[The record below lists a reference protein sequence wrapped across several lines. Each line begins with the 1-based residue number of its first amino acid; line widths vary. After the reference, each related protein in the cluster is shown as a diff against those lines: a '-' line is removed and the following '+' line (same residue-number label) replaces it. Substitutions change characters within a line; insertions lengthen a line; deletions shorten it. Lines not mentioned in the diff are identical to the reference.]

1 MPKGCLKVYAVR
13 FVEPPPVGTAIE
25 LPDGQAYRVVRHQP
39 GFAPTVWRT
48 RCLETGI
55 EFEFA
60 TGLLALAG
68 CATTTA
74 DCTNLAQGVCKIS
87 GTRFLTDSAI
97 TLDATGQDGQPLHLG
112 FTSQPNQAG
121 VSAAFAQLGSVI
133 GLLGKLVAAQAV
145 PGQPAPPPVVV
156 PPFPKPPATP
166 ERHEP

>member
-1 MPKGCLKVYAVR
+1 VTQASWPGPARKP
-13 FVEPPPVGTAIE
+13 EPRRPERDTLLAE
-25 LPDGQAYRVVRHQP
+25 ALRQ
-39 GFAPTVWRT
+39 
-48 RCLETGI
+48 LGI
-55 EFEFA
+55 EFAGFGLA
-60 TGLLALAG
+60 LVFLLGLLALAG
-68 CATTTA
+68 CAVTQA

>member
-1 MPKGCLKVYAVR
+1 VTQASWPGPARKP
-13 FVEPPPVGTAIE
+13 EPRRPERDALLAE
-25 LPDGQAYRVVRHQP
+25 ALRQ
-39 GFAPTVWRT
+39 
-48 RCLETGI
+48 LGI
-55 EFEFA
+55 EFAGF
-60 TGLLALAG
+60 GVALAG